1 VDRKFPPCFPQ
12 KNALFCTTRSCHF
25 LLLPLKAENEIEI
38 LSLKV
43 KLDLEEKVWSFWLVP
58 KRQDVLDNHGHEQ
71 ARLFMKTLDAS
82 FQFRWR

>member
-1 VDRKFPPCFPQ
+1 MSK
-12 KNALFCTTRSCHF
+12 K
-25 LLLPLKAENEIEI
+25 IEI

-43 KLDLEEKVWSFWLVP
+43 KLDLEQKVRSFWLVP
-58 KRQDVLDNHGHEQ
+58 KEQDVLDNHGHEQ